1 MSIEYLVP
9 PLRQTAVAD
18 ESAPAAA
25 DSSASRRE
33 TTSAPE
39 GRVISLKERSFFMLK
54 KDLIL
59 RNPLKLIGPDE
70 ALLQPGAFCAVT
82 ARAGVGKTAFL
93 VQIALYNQLRGKNV
107 LHVSLNDPV
116 RKVDLWYREVFR
128 RLSEKYR
135 VDPIDRLWEEI
146 LPHRFIMTFRVEG
159 FSVPILSERLNN
171 LSDQDIF
178 LPHMVII
185 DGLPFDSDI
194 GGPLSE
200 LKQFARQN
208 DLQVWFTIRTHRHE
222 EPAPEGIPLPLASVY
237 DLFDVVLQL
246 QPEGKE
252 IHVRSLKGGSHEEN
266 EPSILLDPS
275 TMLLIDS

>member
-1 MSIEYLVP
+1 
-9 PLRQTAVAD
+9 
-18 ESAPAAA
+18 
-25 DSSASRRE
+25 
-33 TTSAPE
+33 
-39 GRVISLKERSFFMLK
+39 MLK

-93 VQIALYNQLRGKNV
+93 VQIALYSQLRGKNV
-107 LHVSLNDPV
+107 LHISLNEPV

-135 VDPIDRLWEEI
+135 VEPIDRLWEEI

-159 FSVPILSERLNN
+159 FSVPILSERVNN
-171 LSDQDIF
+171 LSEQDIF
-178 LPHMVII
+178 LPHMIII
-185 DGLPFDSDI
+185 DGLPFDKKVA
-194 GGPLSE
+194 GPLTE
-200 LKQFARQN
+200 LKHFAREN
-208 DLQVWFTIRTHRHE
+208 DLQVWFTTRTHRHE
-222 EPAPEGIPLPLASVY
+222 EPAPDGIPVPLKPVY

-246 QPEGKE
+246 QPEGNE
-252 IHVRSLKGGSHEEN
+252 IHVRALKGGSHEEK

-275 TMLLIDS
+275 TMLLLDA

>member
-1 MSIEYLVP
+1 
-9 PLRQTAVAD
+9 
-18 ESAPAAA
+18 
-25 DSSASRRE
+25 
-33 TTSAPE
+33 
-39 GRVISLKERSFFMLK
+39 MLK

-107 LHVSLNDPV
+107 LHISFNDPV

-135 VDPIDRLWEEI
+135 VEPIDHLWEEI

-171 LSDQDIF
+171 LSEQNIF
-178 LPHMVII
+178 LPQMVII
-185 DGLPFDSDI
+185 DGMPFDD
-194 GGPLSE
+194 GVSE
-200 LKQFARQN
+200 SLAEMKQFAREN

-222 EPAPEGIPLPLASVY
+222 EPNDEGVPLPLAPVY

-246 QPEGKE
+246 KPEGKE
-252 IHVRSLKGGSHEEN
+252 IHIRPLKGGGREEG
-266 EPSILLDPS
+266 EPAILLDPA

>member
-1 MSIEYLVP
+1 
-9 PLRQTAVAD
+9 
-18 ESAPAAA
+18 
-25 DSSASRRE
+25 
-33 TTSAPE
+33 
-39 GRVISLKERSFFMLK
+39 MLK

-70 ALLQPGAFCAVT
+70 ALLQPGAFCGVT

-93 VQIALYNQLRGKNV
+93 VQIALYNQLRSKNV
-107 LHVSLNDPV
+107 LHISLNDPV

-128 RLSEKYR
+128 RLSDKYQ

-171 LSDQDIF
+171 LSEQDIF
-178 LPHMVII
+178 LPQMIII

-194 GGPLSE
+194 SAPLTE
-200 LKQFARQN
+200 LKQFAREN
-208 DLQVWFTIRTHRHE
+208 DFQVWFTIRTHRHE
-222 EPAPEGIPLPLASVY
+222 EPGPDGVPLPLSPVY

-252 IHVRSLKGGSHEEN
+252 VHVRPLKGGGHEEG